1 MAGSL
6 WLLVVFKNPLLWALH
21 SKQLPLEFYVHIL
34 KQNGFAT
41 SQVYKSQSS
50 PINVYFYSSMQDHQ
64 SREARSTG
72 LHLGGL
78 YYPKIRELEQACLQQ
93 PTSTRSGLFAFLGS
107 CYGQISFQ
115 RIVSIRITTLR
126 DTHLVASRYNKV
138 ENTSLNQLMNIALE
152 NTSLLK
158 LSIIKLLAAG
168 SIWQSWTHS
177 VNNKWLTYQV
187 IKYSCSNCITYQP
200 FSIFNLHL
208 GFEFEQKDYLLKF
221 FVQTV
226 TK

>member
-50 PINVYFYSSMQDHQ
+50 PINVYFYSSMQDRQ
-64 SREARSTG
+64 SREACSAG
-72 LHLGGL
+72 LHLCGL

-115 RIVSIRITTLR
+115 RIVSIRITTLG

-138 ENTSLNQLMNIALE
+138 ENTSLSRLMNIAQIHLCLSSLQLNCWQLVQFDRAE
-152 NTSLLK
+152 LIQLTTSDSLTKSLNIPAAIASRTSLLA
-158 LSIIKLLAAG
+158 SSTFI
-168 SIWQSWTHS
+168 
-177 VNNKWLTYQV
+177 
-187 IKYSCSNCITYQP
+187 
-200 FSIFNLHL
+200 
-208 GFEFEQKDYLLKF
+208 
-221 FVQTV
+221 
-226 TK
+226 

>member
-21 SKQLPLEFYVHIL
+21 SEQLPLELYAHIL

-50 PINVYFYSSMQDHQ
+50 PINVYFYSSMQDNQ
-64 SREARSTG
+64 SREVRSTG
-72 LHLGGL
+72 LHLCGL
-78 YYPKIRELEQACLQQ
+78 YYPKIREPEQACLQQ

-138 ENTSLNQLMNIALE
+138 ENTSLNRSMNIAQIHLCLS
-152 NTSLLK
+152 SL
-158 LSIIKLLAAG
+158 
-168 SIWQSWTHS
+168 
-177 VNNKWLTYQV
+177 
-187 IKYSCSNCITYQP
+187 
-200 FSIFNLHL
+200 
-208 GFEFEQKDYLLKF
+208 
-221 FVQTV
+221 
-226 TK
+226 

>member
-6 WLLVVFKNPLLWALH
+6 WLLVLFKNPLLWVLH

-72 LHLGGL
+72 LHLCGL

-138 ENTSLNQLMNIALE
+138 ENTSLSQLMNIAQIHLCLS
-152 NTSLLK
+152 SL
-158 LSIIKLLAAG
+158 
-168 SIWQSWTHS
+168 
-177 VNNKWLTYQV
+177 
-187 IKYSCSNCITYQP
+187 
-200 FSIFNLHL
+200 
-208 GFEFEQKDYLLKF
+208 
-221 FVQTV
+221 
-226 TK
+226 

>member
-1 MAGSL
+1 MVGSL

-72 LHLGGL
+72 LHLCGL

-115 RIVSIRITTLR
+115 RIVFIRITTLR

-168 SIWQSWTHS
+168 S
-177 VNNKWLTYQV
+177 V
-187 IKYSCSNCITYQP
+187 
-200 FSIFNLHL
+200 
-208 GFEFEQKDYLLKF
+208 
-221 FVQTV
+221 
-226 TK
+226 